1 MKTVKQ
7 FLFAVLPVAIIS
19 LGSCTKT
26 ETTTTTEY
34 SNLPVGA
41 VTSLK
46 TGTISRQNA
55 PATPPTS
62 GTLSIIQD
70 SKGKQFLKLN
80 ADFTSGFATG
90 TVAVYFAKTG
100 DEIKNQRAGGTT
112 PGNVLALGFVTK
124 AGEQYIPLATSGSFS
139 TFSFVVFYCE
149 TAEVN
154 FGDAMIN

>member
-7 FLFAVLPVAIIS
+7 FAFAILTVALIS
-19 LGSCTKT
+19 LSSCTKT

-34 SNLPVGA
+34 SNLPIGA

-46 TGTISRQNA
+46 TGTITRQNA
-55 PATPPTS
+55 PGTPATS
-62 GTLSIIQD
+62 GTLSVIQD

-80 ADFTSGFATG
+80 SDFTSGFATG
-90 TVAVYFAKTG
+90 TVAVYFAKTS

-112 PGNVLALGFVTK
+112 PGNVQALGFVTK

-154 FGDAMIN
+154 FGDAMLN